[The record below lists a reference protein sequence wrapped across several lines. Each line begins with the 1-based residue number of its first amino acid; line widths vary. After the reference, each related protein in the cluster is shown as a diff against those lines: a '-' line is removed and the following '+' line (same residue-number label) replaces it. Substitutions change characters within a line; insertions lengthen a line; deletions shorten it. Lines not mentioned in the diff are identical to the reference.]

1 MSKMENCESETPRK
15 KRPFLEVSISP
26 DGKAAMNT
34 SDLRDVL
41 GDILDQKL
49 EDHLKSIKDDFV
61 QLKTSAKTQ
70 QLETSQAISDIKR
83 ECEEVKAENN
93 LLRKQVLKLES
104 FQRKNNLKLVGLK
117 EIKVRL
123 LRLLCSLYLMNFSR
137 HPIDLMREHWNVS
150 IDLAHFK
157 MAKGEMFWQGLLIL
171 KIS

>member
-49 EDHLKSIKDDFV
+49 EEHLKSIKDDFA
-61 QLKTSAKTQ
+61 QLKTSAETQ
-70 QLETSQAISDIKR
+70 QLETSQAISNIKR

-117 EIKVRL
+117 ENKSEIIEIAVLSIFNEFLQTSHRFDERTLEHVHRL
-123 LRLLCSLYLMNFSR
+123 GPFQNGKRRDVLARFANF
-137 HPIDLMREHWNVS
+137 
-150 IDLAHFK
+150 
-157 MAKGEMFWQGLLIL
+157 